1 MSREFVTNEITGID
15 ELVITSSDG
24 HAAAIRVDDPWNNEI
39 IQIIQDA
46 EGRRNADYAERMEN
60 RNRRN
65 EKRKRWAKKG
75 VFTFAA
81 GAAIMG
87 TMLMMHNAY
96 KGDGKVDKKP
106 APKSLAKGLF
116 KLSVY
121 GDHDIW
127 RYIKLYE
134 RVEHVT
140 TQESWDKVKDANPG
154 VDFTRV
160 PGGETV
166 QVPGLTDPQDALEVG
181 LETTQPV
188 HDTQG

>member
-1 MSREFVTNEITGID
+1 MSREIIKNEATGRD

-24 HAAAIRVDDPWNNEI
+24 HVATLETDDPWNYEI

-46 EGRRNADYAERMEN
+46 EDRRNADYAERMEN
-60 RNRRN
+60 RNKRN
-65 EKRKRWAKKG
+65 ENRKRWAKKG
-75 VFTFAA
+75 ILAFAA
-81 GAAIMG
+81 GAAVIG
-87 TMLMMHNAY
+87 TMLLMHNAY
-96 KGDGKVDKKP
+96 KGDGKIDKKP
-106 APKSLAKGLF
+106 APRSQAKGLF

-140 TQESWDKVKDANPG
+140 TKESWDKVIDANPG
-154 VDFTRV
+154 VDFTRI

-166 QVPGLTDPQDALEVG
+166 KVPGLSEPRDALDAG